1 MLSAGQRLEE
11 LEAEQRGHGVRQ
23 HALDD
28 AGRRG
33 DAEDE
38 HQRQAIKISTVTD
51 NKQSLVLPL
60 HCKNTTSQSIFG
72 LVSTTHILLHLK

>member
-11 LEAEQRGHGVRQ
+11 LYAELRGHGVRQ
-23 HALDD
+23 HVLDG

-38 HQRQAIKISTVTD
+38 HQRQALDVTTAGER
-51 NKQSLVLPL
+51 KQRLVVLPL
-60 HCKNTTSQSIFG
+60 RLGATF
-72 LVSTTHILLHLK
+72 IL